1 MPLKQ
6 AAIIPHPP
14 ILIPSIGKENLPLLK
29 QTNSSY
35 NKLKESLIENKIE
48 TIVIITSHGQVGTQV
63 FNVNE
68 EKNFEINFEE
78 FGDYT
83 TKMEIEGDK
92 ILARLIKEGF
102 SAHGLVNLIKEK
114 KLDHGAG
121 VPIYS
126 LLKDLKHIK
135 IIPIYISN
143 LSLREH
149 FYFGKKLKAIIEKCN
164 KKTAVLASGDLSHT
178 INEKAPAPYSPKA
191 SRFDKKLIEY
201 ISDNKLADILNLK
214 QELIDEVKPCG
225 LKSIAILL
233 GILKGINYEIE
244 SQTYEAP
251 FGVGYLS
258 MQISIRTC
266 GHAKHANMR
275 A

>member
-14 ILIPSIGKENLPLLK
+14 ILIPSIGKENLSLLK

-35 NKLKESLIENKIE
+35 NKLKDSLIENKIE
-48 TIVIITSHGQVGTQV
+48 TIVMITPHGQVDEEV

-83 TKMEIEGDK
+83 AKIETPGDQD
-92 ILARLIKEGF
+92 LAQLIKEGF
-102 SAHGLVNLIKEK
+102 SAHNKVNLIKNK
-114 KLDHGAG
+114 KLDHGNG

-126 LLKDLKHIK
+126 LLQNLKNIK
-135 IIPIYISN
+135 IVPVYISG

-149 FYFGKKLKAIIEKCN
+149 FYFGKKLKTIIEKYD
-164 KKTAVLASGDLSHT
+164 KKTAVIASGDLSHT
-178 INEKAPAPYSPKA
+178 LNQKAPAPYSPKA
-191 SRFDKKLIEY
+191 SRFDQKLIKY
-201 ISDNKLADILNLK
+201 IQDNKIADILNLRE
-214 QELIDEVKPCG
+214 ELIDEVKPCG

-233 GILKGINYEIE
+233 GVLKGSNYEIE
-244 SQTYEAP
+244 NQTYEAP

-258 MQISIRTC
+258 MQMNI
-266 GHAKHANMR
+266 KK
-275 A
+275 